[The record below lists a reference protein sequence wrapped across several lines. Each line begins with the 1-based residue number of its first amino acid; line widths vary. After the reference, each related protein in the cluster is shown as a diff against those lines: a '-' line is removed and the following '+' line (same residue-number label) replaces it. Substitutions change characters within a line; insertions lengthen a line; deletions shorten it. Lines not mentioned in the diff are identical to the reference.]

1 MSLDARNK
9 VVKIVSEKLGFSF
22 KEEDLSPKLRGQ
34 IGTLAIEIDKA
45 DALRIAS
52 KYYER
57 EANKFLGY
65 AVLCGIIS
73 IFLLLFTFTGL
84 TLIATFLGFLFLG
97 ISYILYNTSMREE
110 RKARDIRSKANE
122 IWSEVIKNILQLSE
136 LIYSELS
143 ALYEARVR
151 PTIRQITIDFASIIQ
166 AVKDKGIIL
175 GTIECPYCK
184 APIELPTKGESFKCQ
199 YCGKMIKAIDIFDKL
214 KGILAPN

>member
-9 VVKIVSEKLGFSF
+9 VIKIVSEKLGFSF

-34 IGTLAIEIDKA
+34 IGTIAIEIDKA

-52 KYYER
+52 KYYEK
-57 EANKFLGY
+57 EANKFLSY
-65 AVLCGIIS
+65 AVLCGIIG
-73 IFLLLFTFTGL
+73 ILLFFTA
-84 TLIATFLGFLFLG
+84 TLIVALLGLLFLG
-97 ISYILYNTSMREE
+97 IAYILYNTSMRIE
-110 RKARDIRSKANE
+110 RKARDIRSKVNE

-151 PTIRQITIDFASIIQ
+151 PTVRQITIDFASIIQ

-175 GTIECPYCK
+175 ATIECPYCK

-214 KGILAPN
+214 KGILTPS

>member
-9 VVKIVSEKLGFSF
+9 VIKIVSEKLGFSF

-34 IGTLAIEIDKA
+34 IGTIAIEIDKA

-57 EANKFLGY
+57 EASKFLGY
-65 AVLCGIIS
+65 AVLCGIIG
-73 IFLLLFTFTGL
+73 IFLLLFIAL
-84 TLIATFLGFLFLG
+84 TLIAVLPGLLFLG
-97 ISYILYNTSMREE
+97 IAYILYNTSMREE
-110 RKARDIRSKANE
+110 RKARDIRSKVNE

-214 KGILAPN
+214 KSILAPN